1 MAMFKAEG
9 LSELALSMQEAAE
22 LPEDMICEIVET
34 QAADAKAAVQSF
46 GSQYQIRRTGETLR
60 HITARKPRRNKSG
73 DIGCLLTFQGKDKEG
88 VRYGEIAFINNYG
101 KRGQAARPF
110 FTDGL
115 AAVDQANTETA
126 RRIFDDW
133 LKSKNL

>member
-9 LSELALSMQEAAE
+9 LSELALSMQEVAQ

-46 GSQYQIRRTGETLR
+46 GDQYQIRRTGETLR
-60 HITARKPRRNKSG
+60 HIVARKPKRNKVG
-73 DIGCLLTFQGKDKEG
+73 DIGCLLTFQGANKAG
-88 VRYGEIAFINNYG
+88 TRYGEIAFVNNYG

-115 AAVDQANTETA
+115 AAVDEKNTETA

-133 LKSKNL
+133 LKSHDL